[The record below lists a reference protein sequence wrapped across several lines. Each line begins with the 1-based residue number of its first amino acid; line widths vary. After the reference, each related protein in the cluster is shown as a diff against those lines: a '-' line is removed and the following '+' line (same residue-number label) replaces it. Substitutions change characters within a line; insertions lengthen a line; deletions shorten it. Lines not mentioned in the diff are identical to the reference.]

1 MAGLLTDDRGTN
13 ATCPEDIGRTRDG
26 LSLSGRDASSAID
39 VMGVSG
45 CNGAEA
51 SPLSLQRCGLPRPDK
66 GKPMQTIF
74 LRSSSLCNEVTWDTD
89 HWDSDFEMNGTLR
102 VIAGV
107 DRRASAQPDE
117 DHLSDPFAF
126 GFLEA

>member
-74 LRSSSLCNEVTWDTD
+74 LRSSSLCSEVTWDTD
-89 HWDSDFEMNGTLR
+89 HWDSDIEKNGTLR
-102 VIAGV
+102 VCLLYTSPSPR
-107 DRRASAQPDE
+107 D
-117 DHLSDPFAF
+117 
-126 GFLEA
+126 